1 MAFKK
6 DIPYR
11 GPAPPGNYVENAHS
25 RYVRFRDSRNP
36 SSGKVLHSRYATKP
50 YTHIYGS
57 DTMDRGIRKSM
68 TLRRK

>member
-11 GPAPPGNYVENAHS
+11 GQLRPGNFVKSN
-25 RYVRFRDSRNP
+25 YVRFKNSRVP
-36 SSGKVLHSRYATKP
+36 SSGKVLHSRYAVPTNS
-50 YTHIYGS
+50 HIYVS
-57 DTMDRGIRKSM
+57 DVMDRGTRKSM